1 MSHMDTIQKNT
12 APMSFSDFL
21 GGKLLLNASI
31 KNYYD
36 LILLSR
42 VGISK
47 ASAESLIS
55 FTGMS
60 KKNFVED
67 ILNMSIKTLERKKDD
82 DKLDKRASS
91 LVIEVARVLEHA
103 YRVFNEKEKVKRWLS
118 KPSKS
123 LHGESPLSLFST
135 PTGIGMVE
143 DVLTRIEEGVY
154 S

>member
-1 MSHMDTIQKNT
+1 MDLLQTNT
-12 APMSFSDFL
+12 HPPELSDLL
-21 GGKLLLNASI
+21 GGKLLLNTSI
-31 KNYYD
+31 KSYYD

-42 VGISK
+42 AGISK
-47 ASAESLIS
+47 ASAESVIS

-67 ILNMSIKTLERKKDD
+67 ILNISIKTLERKQDD
-82 DKLDKRASS
+82 DKLDKRTSS
-91 LVIEVARVLEHA
+91 LVIEVARVLEHT
-103 YRVFNEKEKVKRWLS
+103 YRVFNDKEKVQRWLS
-118 KPSKS
+118 KPNNA
-123 LHGESPLSLFST
+123 LHGDSPLSFFST

>member
-1 MSHMDTIQKNT
+1 MEVLEKTSSSELTDL
-12 APMSFSDFL
+12 L
-21 GGKLLLNASI
+21 GNMLLLDDSI

-42 VGISK
+42 SGISK
-47 ASAESLIS
+47 AAAESVIS
-55 FTGMS
+55 YTGMT

-67 ILNMSIKTLERKKDD
+67 ILNISIKTLERKTGE
-82 DKLDKRASS
+82 DKLDKRTSS
-91 LVIEVARVLEHA
+91 LVIEVARVLEHT
-103 YRVFNEKEKVKRWLS
+103 YHVFIDREKVQRWLS
-118 KPSKS
+118 KPNNA

>member
-1 MSHMDTIQKNT
+1 MDTTHKNT
-12 APMSFSDFL
+12 TSMSISDFL
-21 GGKLLLNASI
+21 GGQVLLNATI
-31 KNYYD
+31 NNYYD

-42 VGISK
+42 VGVSK

-67 ILNMSIKTLERKKDD
+67 ILSMSIKTLERKQAN

-103 YRVFNEKEKVKRWLS
+103 YRVFNEKEKVKRWLA

>member
-1 MSHMDTIQKNT
+1 MAKMNTIRKTTDQL
-12 APMSFSDFL
+12 SFSDLL
-21 GGKLLLNASI
+21 GGQRLLNVSI
-31 KNYYD
+31 SNYYD
-36 LILLSR
+36 LVILSR

-47 ASAESLIS
+47 ASAESLIG

-60 KKNFVED
+60 KKNFLED
-67 ILNMSIKTLERKKDD
+67 ILNMSIKTFERKRNT
-82 DKLDKRASS
+82 DKLDRIASS
-91 LVIEVARVLEHA
+91 LLIEIARVLTHV
-103 YRVFNEKEKVKRWLS
+103 YLVFFDEKTVKRWLS

>member
-1 MSHMDTIQKNT
+1 MELLQKNT
-12 APMSFSDFL
+12 SQWRFSDFL
-21 GGKLLLNASI
+21 GGEVLLNVSI
-31 KNYYD
+31 NSYYD

-42 VGISK
+42 AGISK

-67 ILNMSIKTLERKKDD
+67 ILNISIKTLERKQDD
-82 DKLDKRASS
+82 DKLDKRTSS
-91 LVIEVARVLEHA
+91 LVIEVARVLEHT
-103 YRVFNEKEKVKRWLS
+103 YRVFSDKDKAQKWLS
-118 KPSKS
+118 KPNQA

-135 PTGIGMVE
+135 PTGLGMVD